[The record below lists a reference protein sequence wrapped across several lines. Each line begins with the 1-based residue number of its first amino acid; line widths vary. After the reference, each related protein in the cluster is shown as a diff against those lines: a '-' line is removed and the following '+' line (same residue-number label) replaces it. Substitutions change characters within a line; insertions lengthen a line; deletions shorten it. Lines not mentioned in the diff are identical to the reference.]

1 MQILTIVNRPG
12 VAGAVLQTP
21 SSLIDEVH
29 LSQLVILFFKYLQN
43 TFTPKPY
50 ELACEVSHVMFHL
63 SHVNCHI
70 MNFYFFQFFL
80 QNGETSWWRVCYQ
93 QGPTPSTLEKP
104 QKNSHNICL

>member
-70 MNFYFFQFFL
+70 LNLDFFNFFYKMVKL
-80 QNGETSWWRVCYQ
+80 VGGGSVINRGLPRLV
-93 QGPTPSTLEKP
+93 
-104 QKNSHNICL
+104 